1 MRRISGAGL
10 EQRLQRIRQF
20 ADNLPADM
28 HREFVAT
35 TPIDTGNARRSTELR
50 GNEIQANY
58 PYAVRLE
65 KDSWSRQA
73 PNGMSEPTIDWV
85 RQQIRGL
92 N

>member
-1 MRRISGAGL
+1 MGSSSNLNRRLRRIN
-10 EQRLQRIRQF
+10 EF
-20 ADNLPADM
+20 ARTLPRDM
-28 HREFVAT
+28 HEVFVRT
-35 TPIDTGNARRSTELR
+35 TPIDTGNARSKTDLR

-65 KDSWSRQA
+65 KESWSRQA

-85 RQQIRGL
+85 RQQLRGL